1 MAWQLRVLIDGEC
14 PLCRREGRFMER
26 LDAGRGR
33 LIIEDITRPD
43 FDPAAYGVT
52 MDQLIGAIHGVLP
65 DGKLV
70 TGMEVFRRAYRELG
84 MGWLLAPTGWHIL
97 RPAFDAFYRWFARN
111 RLRITRRG
119 DGCATGRCSLGPPRT
134 IQQIQTPAAAQA
146 KSD

>member
-1 MAWQLRVLIDGEC
+1 
-14 PLCRREGRFMER
+14 MER

-43 FDPAAYGVT
+43 FNPATYGVT
-52 MDQLIGAIHGVLP
+52 MEQLMGAIHGVLP

-84 MGWLLAPTGWHIL
+84 MGWLLAPTGWPIL
-97 RPAFDAFYRWFARN
+97 KPGFDAFYRWFARN

-119 DGCATGRCSLGPPRT
+119 EGCTTGRCSLGPPKT
-134 IQQIQTPAAAQA
+134 TSQIQPASTAQTGA
-146 KSD
+146 E